1 MSDVGVNGM
10 MSNVKI
16 RFAKLF
22 SWIKAAC
29 MVHIMYTHLGMKN
42 TFIQIKQ
49 MFIL

>member
-1 MSDVGVNGM
+1 MGNNCQVPTPQKYANELLDCIGYT
-10 MSNVKI
+10 
-16 RFAKLF
+16 
-22 SWIKAAC
+22 C